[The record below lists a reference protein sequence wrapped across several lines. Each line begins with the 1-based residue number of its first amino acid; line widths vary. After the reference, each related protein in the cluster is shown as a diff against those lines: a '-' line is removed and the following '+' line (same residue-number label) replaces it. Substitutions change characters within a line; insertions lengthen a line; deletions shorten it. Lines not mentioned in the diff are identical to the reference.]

1 MSSLVWSSVQMKMKP
16 ADLEWQLHTSLQ
28 AAGERQSVS
37 GPSLATGRPHRVHLI
52 GALVIFQAALL
63 R

>member
-1 MSSLVWSSVQMKMKP
+1 MSSLMWSSVQMKMKP
-16 ADLEWQLHTSLQ
+16 AGLEWQLHTDFRLEVR
-28 AAGERQSVS
+28 GKIS
-37 GPSLATGRPHRVHLI
+37 GPSSLTGRPHRVHLI

>member
-1 MSSLVWSSVQMKMKP
+1 MKMKP

-28 AAGERQSVS
+28 AGGERQSVS
-37 GPSLATGRPHRVHLI
+37 GPSSVTGRPHRVDLI